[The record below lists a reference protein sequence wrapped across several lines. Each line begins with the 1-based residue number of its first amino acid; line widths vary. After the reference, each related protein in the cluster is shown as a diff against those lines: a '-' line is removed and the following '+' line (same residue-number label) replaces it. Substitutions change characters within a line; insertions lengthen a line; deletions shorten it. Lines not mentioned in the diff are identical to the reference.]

1 MLNFLNRK
9 VYKCPNYGTI
19 VLKMGQIN
27 KIENLFFENP
37 SREFYLR
44 EISKLIKIPKTTV
57 QRKLIDLKN
66 KELIN
71 KLKTKPYPRY
81 RANTENFYY
90 KYYKKNRI
98 IENLYKSNL
107 IEFLIKEAN
116 PSAIILFGSCAKGEY
131 DVKSDIDLFLGSN
144 EFRLDLK
151 NYEEKLKHKIN
162 IIFKQNIGDFNTEL
176 KNNIINGEKLYG
188 VIRI

>member
-1 MLNFLNRK
+1 MIKIIVKHCKIYFTCVKFFNRK
-9 VYKCPNYGTI
+9 LYKCPNYGTI
-19 VLKMGQIN
+19 VLKMGQID

-81 RANTENFYY
+81 RANTDNFYY

-107 IEFLIKEAN
+107 IEFLIKETN
-116 PSAIILFGSCAKGEY
+116 PSTIILFGSCAKGEY
-131 DVKSDIDLFLGSN
+131 DAKSDIDLFLASN
-144 EFRLDLK
+144 EFKLDLK
-151 NYEEKLKHKIN
+151 DHEEKLRHKIN
-162 IIFKQNIGDFNTEL
+162 IVFKQNINDFYVNL
-176 KNNIINGEKLYG
+176 
-188 VIRI
+188 

>member
-1 MLNFLNRK
+1 
-9 VYKCPNYGTI
+9 
-19 VLKMGQIN
+19 MGQIN

-71 KLKTKPYPRY
+71 KLKTKPHPRY

-131 DVKSDIDLFLGSN
+131 DAKSDIDLFLGSN